1 MTGEEEARVERLL
14 SHIGLPT
21 KIPANIPAARLVEKM
36 YTDKKA
42 RRDQIRF
49 VFQRS
54 IGKMV
59 RFPDSDW
66 SRAVG
71 EEELAPALG

>member
-1 MTGEEEARVERLL
+1 
-14 SHIGLPT
+14 
-21 KIPANIPAARLVEKM
+21 M

-42 RRDQIRF
+42 RRDAIRF
-49 VFQRS
+49 VFQES

-59 RFPDSDW
+59 KFPDGDW

-71 EEELAPALG
+71 EDELAPALAESYG